1 MFYVCEYAL
10 KLVFDFFW
18 LFWDKV
24 WLFWWKQVGN
34 HVADH

>member
-1 MFYVCEYAL
+1 MHVSCEYAL
-10 KLVFDFFW
+10 KLVFRFFC
-18 LFWDKV
+18 LFWGKV